1 MKRSVLFWSIIALFG
16 LFIVT
21 RLGDLAGL
29 YATLAGGRFQWV
41 LAAIA
46 LQIVYFALVSLMYRQ
61 AMAVVGIHYRVR
73 EMAPVVLGSIFVSGV
88 TPAGEAGGFALF
100 VDDARRRGNSPAS
113 AAAGALI
120 GQLGYFL
127 GLSVSLALGFAYL
140 LAVRSVGPVEIFGVI
155 AVSALT
161 VVIVSIL
168 LFGARRSDRFG
179 SVLGWIQRSVDAST
193 RRLLKR
199 TLIEPTWA
207 RDMAEDFREASSLSA
222 QRPQEFAGV
231 LGAALASQAADIAT
245 LWALFVAFGQE
256 PKPGPVI
263 ATVSIAMALWSVL
276 PFQGIGVVEATMTV
290 LLQSFGVPSGA
301 AAVISLS
308 FRGLTFWI
316 PLALGFVTLRRT
328 QTFSASQE
336 PAQRLPWSNTVIVS
350 ALLVGAAGIIG
361 FASWLGPE
369 VPTRVSLLAPYVPA
383 WLRAGADIAAGA
395 LGIGLIIASVGLFR
409 RSVTALRAAIVLLV
423 ASAAVHLVK
432 GLDVEEAALCLAV
445 AALLFTLRPAF
456 GDEPDERAGEDVS
469 EHDATAPRSD

>member
-16 LFIVT
+16 LFIIT
-21 RLGDLAGL
+21 RLGDLTGL
-29 YATLAGGRFQWV
+29 YSTLASGRFQWV
-41 LAAIA
+41 LAAVA
-46 LQIVYFALVSLMYRQ
+46 LQIVYFLLMSLMYRE
-61 AMAVVGIHYRVR
+61 AMAVVAIKYRIR
-73 EMAPVVLGSIFVSGV
+73 EIAPVFLGSIFVSGV

-127 GLSVSLALGFAYL
+127 GLSVSLAAGFIYL

-155 AVSALT
+155 AVTALT
-161 VVIVSIL
+161 AVILSIL
-168 LFGARRSDRFG
+168 LFGAKRSDNFG
-179 SVLGWIQRSVDAST
+179 QVLGWIQWAVDSFT

-207 RDMAEDFREASSLSA
+207 RDTAEDFRQASSLSA
-222 QRPQEFAGV
+222 QRPKEFAGMV
-231 LGAALASQAADIAT
+231 GAALASQLADIGT
-245 LWALFVAFGQE
+245 LWVLFVAFGQE

-263 ATVSIAMALWSVL
+263 ATFSIAMALWSVL

-290 LLQSFGVPSGA
+290 FLQSFGVPSGA

-308 FRGLTFWI
+308 FRGLTFWL
-316 PLALGFVTLRRT
+316 PLALGFATLRHT

-336 PAQRLPWSNTVIVS
+336 PAERLPWSNTVIVS
-350 ALLVGAAGIIG
+350 ALLVGAAGVIG

-369 VPTRVSLLAPYVPA
+369 VPSRTALLAPYLPP
-383 WLRAGADIAAGA
+383 WLRDGADIAAGA
-395 LGIGLIIASVGLFR
+395 LGIGLVICAVGLFR
-409 RSVTALRAAIVLLV
+409 RSVTALRAAMVLLV
-423 ASAAVHLVK
+423 ASAVVHVVK

-445 AALLFTLRPAF
+445 AGLLFTLRPAL
-456 GDEPDERAGEDVS
+456 GDVHVDEDEDHEGVA
-469 EHDATAPRSD
+469 EGP